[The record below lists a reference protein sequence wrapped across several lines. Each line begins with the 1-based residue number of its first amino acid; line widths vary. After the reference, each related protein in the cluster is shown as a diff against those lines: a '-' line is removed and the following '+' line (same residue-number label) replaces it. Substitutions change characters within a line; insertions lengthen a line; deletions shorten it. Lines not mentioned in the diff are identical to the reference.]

1 LYRKI
6 QQDATVYQNLLFH
19 VYMKLNMFWVTQ
31 CPSLGAEGVA
41 EANNIQIL
49 ECFITILSH
58 TIQDLAKG
66 AFSSGMTAGV
76 SVFVQKSGTLG

>member
-1 LYRKI
+1 
-6 QQDATVYQNLLFH
+6 
-19 VYMKLNMFWVTQ
+19 MKLNMFWATHR
-31 CPSLGAEGVA
+31 PSLGAKGIA

-58 TIQDLAKG
+58 TIQNLAKG